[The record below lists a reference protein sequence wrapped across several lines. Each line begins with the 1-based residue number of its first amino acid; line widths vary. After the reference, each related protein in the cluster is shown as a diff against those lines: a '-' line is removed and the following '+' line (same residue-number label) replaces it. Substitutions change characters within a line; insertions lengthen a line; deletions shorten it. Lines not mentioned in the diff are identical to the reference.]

1 MRTDRRCLPGYSHMS
16 DIFREVD
23 EDLRR
28 DRLEMIWKRYGA
40 AIVGA
45 VLVIVAGTAGFVAW
59 RNHQHAEAE
68 TQTAQLADALR
79 LAGNAAG
86 PAASD
91 PNASGDPKAAAD
103 ALSAFAAQNGAGP
116 GTLALFFEAGLRAR
130 EGDSAAAVKIYDELT
145 QSSKLEPVYRDL
157 ATVLSVM
164 HQVQTGDAGQLTARL
179 QPLMADNNPWRHSAR
194 ELTALLAIRSG
205 DKAAAGKLFEQIQND
220 PAAPAGVR
228 SRATELA
235 ALYSAEPQ

>member
-1 MRTDRRCLPGYSHMS
+1 MPQGLPPA
-16 DIFREVD
+16 IPTPAATPR
-23 EDLRR
+23 LRR
-28 DRLEMIWKRYGA
+28 TRCRPSPRR
-40 AIVGA
+40 
-45 VLVIVAGTAGFVAW
+45 TAPAP
-59 RNHQHAEAE
+59 AP
-68 TQTAQLADALR
+68 
-79 LAGNAAG
+79 G
-86 PAASD
+86 P
-91 PNASGDPKAAAD
+91 
-103 ALSAFAAQNGAGP
+103 L
-116 GTLALFFEAGLRAR
+116 FEAGLRAR

-164 HQVQTGDAGQLTARL
+164 HQVQTGDPGQLTARL
-179 QPLMADNNPWRHSAR
+179 QPLVADSSPWRHSAR

-205 DKAAAGKLFEQIQND
+205 DKAAAGRLFTQIQND

>member
-1 MRTDRRCLPGYSHMS
+1 MS

-91 PNASGDPKAAAD
+91 PMPAATPKPRRMPCPP
-103 ALSAFAAQNGAGP
+103 SRRRSGAGP
-116 GTLALFFEAGLRAR
+116 GTLARFFEAGLRAR
-130 EGDSAAAVKIYDELT
+130 EGDFAAAVKIYDELT

-164 HQVQTGDAGQLTARL
+164 HQVQTGDPGQLTARL

-205 DKAAAGKLFEQIQND
+205 DKAA
-220 PAAPAGVR
+220 
-228 SRATELA
+228 SREAF
-235 ALYSAEPQ
+235 